1 MKWSDGQPFTAD
13 DFLFWYEDLYQNK
26 DLYPNPAP
34 SMTINTKPIAME
46 KVDATTVR
54 YTFPDAYHSFPEVL
68 ASGQAPG
75 AGEAQF
81 GRTIESGYAPAHYLK
96 QFLPKYTPQAQLDQM
111 AKDAHVDTWTQLF
124 ILKNDWAL
132 NPDLPVV
139 TAWKTVQP
147 SNTNTWTLERNPYSI
162 WVDTA
167 GNQLPYIDNLQL
179 TLAQNLEAANL
190 QAISGAVD
198 YQERHLDLTKVPVF
212 LQNQQKNGYKLYLD
226 PAPNG
231 GDSPISFN
239 LSYDKDPEIA
249 TWFAT
254 TDFRRA
260 LSLGVERDQLN
271 QTFWLGLGTPGSV
284 APAESTRYSPG
295 PEYRTL
301 WSTYDPNTANQMLD
315 KLGLDKRGP
324 DGLRLRSDGSG
335 PLRLQV
341 MTFAGQFM
349 QFTKI
354 SEMIAEQWKKLG
366 IDLQVQEVERGLGLT
381 RVRNNDFQLWA
392 WANDTSEDLF
402 TTIHVVPVSVETGR
416 SPMYGLWFITNG
428 AKGKE
433 PSPRVKEAMDLY
445 RKGPGVPDDERTAL
459 GKEIWKIALDE
470 VWHIGTVGLSP
481 AMSGVRVAKV
491 NMGNVPSR
499 QFNSNIVRTPGG
511 SRPETFFWKS

>member
-1 MKWSDGQPFTAD
+1 
-13 DFLFWYEDLYQNK
+13 
-26 DLYPNPAP
+26 
-34 SMTINTKPIAME
+34 
-46 KVDATTVR
+46 
-54 YTFPDAYHSFPEVL
+54 VL

-392 WANDTSEDLF
+392 WANGTSEDLF

-433 PSPRVKEAMDLY
+433 PSPRGQ
-445 RKGPGVPDDERTAL
+445 RGNGPVPQ
-459 GKEIWKIALDE
+459 GS
-470 VWHIGTVGLSP
+470 GSP
-481 AMSGVRVAKV
+481 GRRAHGA
-491 NMGNVPSR
+491 G
-499 QFNSNIVRTPGG
+499 
-511 SRPETFFWKS
+511 